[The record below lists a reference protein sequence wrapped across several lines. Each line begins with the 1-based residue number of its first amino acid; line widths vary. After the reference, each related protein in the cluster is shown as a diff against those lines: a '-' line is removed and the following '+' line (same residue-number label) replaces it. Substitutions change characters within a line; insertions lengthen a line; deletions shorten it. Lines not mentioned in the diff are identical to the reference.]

1 MQKFLIALSIYY
13 KCMNSKDLD
22 TFKLY
27 IVNYICLKVLK
38 GEYKP
43 YKKILSES
51 SFAAKFNCSRLTAR
65 SAILILSHMG
75 ILYPVKGCGHFVSE
89 NAIHILMPSYF
100 VALESDRSET
110 KIIKNVRHE
119 VVYKVVYYKKD
130 NVIGDCFWR
139 FNHNRYKNI
148 EKDFEKIDFNDL
160 VINERI
166 LFSKVQES
174 IKKIDDV
181 YYLSKSFFD
190 EVGEFLYEINT
201 NYYDLEAITKK
212 VYNF

>member
-1 MQKFLIALSIYY
+1 
-13 KCMNSKDLD
+13 MNSKDLD

-51 SFAAKFNCSRLTAR
+51 NFASKFNCSRLTAR

-89 NAIHILMPSYF
+89 NAIHILLPSYF
-100 VALESDRSET
+100 VSLESDRRET
-110 KIIKNVRHE
+110 KILKNVRHE
-119 VVYKVVYYKKD
+119 IIYKVTYYKNNK
-130 NVIGDCFWR
+130 NIGNCIWR
-139 FNHNRYKNI
+139 FNHNIYKNI
-148 EKDFEKIDFNDL
+148 EKEYEDIDFNEL
-160 VINERI
+160 IINERK
-166 LFSKVQES
+166 LYLKVQECV
-174 IKKIDDV
+174 KVIDNT
-181 YYLSKSFFD
+181 YYLSKTFFS
-190 EVGEFLYEINT
+190 ETNEFLYEINT
-201 NYYDLEAITKK
+201 WYYDFETLTKK